1 MTSSVIGLRRSSKA
15 LPKAKLPPKKVMVIV
30 GLLLIWSTTA
40 FWIPAKPLH
49 LKSINEMLRK
59 LQHLQP
65 ELVNR
70 KGPVLH
76 DSTRP
81 HITQAMIQKLNEM
94 GPEVLPHLP
103 YLPELVPTTYHF
115 FKQINNFLQGKC
127 FHNQQELE
135 NTFQEFIES
144 RSMGF
149 YTTGIKKLM
158 SRWQKCVDFNGFYF
172 DW

>member
-76 DSTRP
+76 DNAQS
-81 HITQAMIQKLNEM
+81 HITQPRLQKLNKL
-94 GPEVLPHLP
+94 GYKVLPHPP
-103 YLPELVPTTYHF
+103 YSPDLSPTDYHF
-115 FKQINNFLQGKC
+115 FNILTTFCRENASTTSRRKKMLSKSSLNPKTQIFTLQ
-127 FHNQQELE
+127 E
-135 NTFQEFIES
+135 
-144 RSMGF
+144 
-149 YTTGIKKLM
+149 
-158 SRWQKCVDFNGFYF
+158 
-172 DW
+172 